1 MTGRH
6 RRKTRKTTEERQA
19 EAEKLRAQLEEWE
32 GDQDEASLAAIFA
45 LHDGYSERN
54 AMLIAMQDPDA
65 TDVSGFTVWKTRGRS
80 VMAKENWPEGACSIE
95 IVAYAGDGKGKD
107 KGEPQPEPKDA
118 GKNGTEKPSRHFR
131 RAWVYD
137 VRCTE
142 PLEVAEARWEAERA
156 AKAAAK
162 HAITS

>member
-19 EAEKLRAQLEEWE
+19 EAEKLKAQLEEWE
-32 GDQDEASLAAIFA
+32 GDQDETSLAAIFA

-80 VMAKENWPEGACSIE
+80 VMARENWPEGACSIE
-95 IVAYAGDGKGKD
+95 ILAYAGEDGKGKD
-107 KGEPQPEPKDA
+107 KDKAEAKAQPGGA
-118 GKNGTEKPSRHFR
+118 NGEKPSRHFK
-131 RAWVYD
+131 RAWVFD

-156 AKAAAK
+156 AKTAAK